1 MYKHLTLRKKLVA
14 VVLPPLG
21 VLAIVALY
29 AVLLGFKGSSSPD
42 ALAGDVR
49 TLGMVA
55 LAAVILS
62 GFVVVLV
69 GRTISDPISDLTA
82 AADELANV
90 RLPQLV
96 ESLRNPGSP
105 APSFEPMSVDN
116 QSEEIA
122 RLMGALNAIQES
134 ASEVAGQQKAVV
146 QAGVTDLVVNL
157 ARRNQSL
164 IDRQIEC
171 IDTLESN
178 EEDPERLEQL
188 FALDHLATRM
198 RRNAESLLVVAG
210 AEPPRRRG
218 APVAIA
224 DVLRVAMSEIEDYRR
239 VSLNSVD
246 EALVGNQPAA
256 DLAHLLSEL
265 MENATSFSPPD
276 TVVEVKGIQEGDG
289 YYLISVTDLG
299 IGMNDEQLDAANTV
313 LANPPELGLGLSRS
327 LGFIVI
333 GRLARRLGV
342 QVELARG
349 TGGSGIT
356 ALVLV
361 PASVLAGGPAAPASI
376 RPEPVPAASIQAPP
390 PRTAPIPES
399 MLGAVPPAFEVPAA
413 LQSRPATAPIPAAF
427 LPDAAPDWEA
437 PIFEPSLE
445 LPARLLEP
453 KAADPV
459 APIEFQSEALAEL
472 LGRSPDQASID
483 QAFFDQTSF
492 DQTSLRPRQTSFD
505 ETSFDQ
511 TSFDQTSFDQTPFD
525 QTSFDQTPE
534 PAWEQTPVDQP
545 AWDQPAWEQPAP
557 VETSWEQPA
566 TAQPAWDQPSWDQ
579 PTFDAPVNQP
589 APAEPFV
596 PASLAQAIPDGER
609 FDAGV
614 ASLLQP
620 GHPSSY
626 RPPPTPATGSGLAKR
641 DRSHS
646 QAPPSEGRPVAPS
659 VRSPEEIRQMLARYR
674 DGRNRPTGDGAASA
688 TDAFTQDPF
697 NPGGQ
702 A

>member
-1 MYKHLTLRKKLVA
+1 MFKHLTLRKKLVA

-42 ALAGDVR
+42 ELAGDVR

-62 GFVVVLV
+62 GIMVVLV

-105 APSFEPMSVDN
+105 APSFELMSVDN
-116 QSEEIA
+116 QSAEIA
-122 RLMGALNAIQES
+122 RLMSALNAIQES

-188 FALDHLATRM
+188 FSLDHLATRM

-218 APVAIA
+218 APVAVG

-239 VSLNSVD
+239 VSLTSVD

-289 YYLISVTDLG
+289 YYLISVSDLG
-299 IGMNDEQLDAANTV
+299 IGMNDDQLHAANTV
-313 LANPPELGLGLSRS
+313 LADPPELGLGLSRS
-327 LGFIVI
+327 LGFIVV

-349 TGGSGIT
+349 TAGSGIT

-361 PASVLAGGPAAPASI
+361 PATVLAGSPVAPASVQ
-376 RPEPVPAASIQAPP
+376 PGPVQAPP

-399 MLGAVPPAFEVPAA
+399 MLAAAPPAFEVPAA

-427 LPDAAPDWEA
+427 MPDAEPAWEA
-437 PIFEPSLE
+437 PRFEPSVE

-459 APIEFQSEALAEL
+459 APLEFQSEALAEL
-472 LGRSPDQASID
+472 LGKSPDQASIDQASID
-483 QAFFDQTSF
+483 QAFFDQTSL
-492 DQTSLRPRQTSFD
+492 DQTSL
-505 ETSFDQ
+505 DQ
-511 TSFDQTSFDQTPFD
+511 TPLDQTPLDQTPFDQTPFD
-525 QTSFDQTPE
+525 QTPK
-534 PAWEQTPVDQP
+534 PVWAQP
-545 AWDQPAWEQPAP
+545 AWDQAAP
-557 VETSWEQPA
+557 GETSWDQPA
-566 TAQPAWDQPSWDQ
+566 AAQPMWDQPSWDQ
-579 PTFDAPVNQP
+579 TTFDAPVNQP
-589 APAEPFV
+589 ASAEPFA
-596 PASLAQAIPDGER
+596 PSSLAQAIPDGEQ

-626 RPPPTPATGSGLAKR
+626 RPPTPAAGSGLAKR
-641 DRSHS
+641 DRQNS
-646 QAPPSEGRPVAPS
+646 QAPPSEGRSVAPS

-674 DGRNRPTGDGAASA
+674 DGRNRPTGDGPASSS
-688 TDAFTQDPF
+688 DAFTQDPF

>member
-1 MYKHLTLRKKLVA
+1 MFKHLTLRKKLVA

-29 AVLLGFKGSSSPD
+29 AVLLGFKASSSPD
-42 ALAGDVR
+42 ELAGDIR

-55 LAAVILS
+55 LAAVIIS
-62 GFVVVLV
+62 GLMVIMV

-96 ESLRNPGSP
+96 ESLRNPGSS
-105 APSFEPMSVDN
+105 APTFEPISVDN
-116 QSEEIA
+116 QSAEIA
-122 RLMGALNAIQES
+122 RLIGALNAIQES
-134 ASEVAGQQKAVV
+134 AAEVAGQQKAVV

-178 EEDPERLEQL
+178 EEDPERLEHL
-188 FALDHLATRM
+188 FSLDHLATRM

-218 APVAIA
+218 APVAVA

-239 VSLNSVD
+239 VSLTSVD

-276 TVVEVKGIQEGDG
+276 SVVEVKGIQEGDG
-289 YYLISVTDLG
+289 YYLISVSDVG
-299 IGMNDEQLDAANTV
+299 IGMNDEQLNAANTV

-327 LGFIVI
+327 LGFIVV

-361 PASVLAGGPAAPASI
+361 PASVLAGGPVAAAPI
-376 RPEPVPAASIQAPP
+376 QPQPIQAPP
-390 PRTAPIPES
+390 PQTAPIPEA
-399 MLGAVPPAFEVPAA
+399 MLGAALPAFEVPAA
-413 LQSRPATAPIPAAF
+413 LQARPAPAPIPAAF
-427 LPDAAPDWEA
+427 LPDAQQAWEA
-437 PIFEPSLE
+437 PVFEPSTE

-472 LGRSPDQASID
+472 LGTSPDQA
-483 QAFFDQTSF
+483 
-492 DQTSLRPRQTSFD
+492 
-505 ETSFDQ
+505 
-511 TSFDQTSFDQTPFD
+511 PFD
-525 QTSFDQTPE
+525 QTSFDQ
-534 PAWEQTPVDQP
+534 APVAQP
-545 AWDQPAWEQPAP
+545 AWDQPAPA
-557 VETSWEQPA
+557 EMTWDQPA

-579 PTFDAPVNQP
+579 PTFDAPAHLHSVV
-589 APAEPFV
+589 EPFA
-596 PASLAQAIPDGER
+596 PASLAQALPDGEQ

-626 RPPPTPATGSGLAKR
+626 RPPTPAAGSGLAKR

>member
-1 MYKHLTLRKKLVA
+1 MFKHLTLRKKLVA
-14 VVLPPLG
+14 IVLPPIG
-21 VLAIVALY
+21 VLAMVALY
-29 AVLLGFKGSSSPD
+29 AVLLGFRGSSSPD
-42 ALAGDVR
+42 ELAGDIK
-49 TLGMVA
+49 TLGVVA

-62 GFVVVLV
+62 GLMVMMVS
-69 GRTISDPISDLTA
+69 RTISDPLADLTE

-96 ESLRNPGSP
+96 ESLRNPGSA
-105 APSFEPMSVDN
+105 APTFEPMAVDN
-116 QSEEIA
+116 QTGEIA
-122 RLMGALNAIQES
+122 RLIGALNAIQES
-134 ASEVAGQQKAVV
+134 AAEVAGEQKAVV

-171 IDTLESN
+171 IDSLESN

-188 FALDHLATRM
+188 FSLDHLATRM

-218 APVAIA
+218 APVAVA

-239 VSLNSVD
+239 VSLTSVD
-246 EALVGNQPAA
+246 AALVGNQPAA

-276 TVVEVKGIQEGDG
+276 TAVEVKGMQEGDG
-289 YYLISVTDLG
+289 YYLISVSDRG
-299 IGMNDEQLDAANTV
+299 IGMNDEQLLAANTI

-327 LGFIVI
+327 LGFIVV

-349 TGGSGIT
+349 TAGSGIT

-361 PASVLAGGPAAPASI
+361 PASVLAGGAVSRVGSTSLDASVDTG
-376 RPEPVPAASIQAPP
+376 PIQAPP
-390 PRTAPIPES
+390 PQTAPVPES
-399 MLGAVPPAFEVPAA
+399 MLGAVAPAFEVPAA
-413 LQSRPATAPIPAAF
+413 LQSRPTPAPAPMPTPMPMPMAF
-427 LPDAAPDWEA
+427 LPDDEPAWEA
-437 PIFEPSLE
+437 PVFEPSE
-445 LPARLLEP
+445 ALPARLLEP
-453 KAADPV
+453 RAADPV

-472 LGRSPDQASID
+472 LGKAPDVPVSY
-483 QAFFDQTSF
+483 
-492 DQTSLRPRQTSFD
+492 
-505 ETSFDQ
+505 
-511 TSFDQTSFDQTPFD
+511 
-525 QTSFDQTPE
+525 E
-534 PAWEQTPVDQP
+534 PAVQHPVLEHP
-545 AWDQPAWEQPAP
+545 PVEPSSWDQPSWDAAPSEQGSWAQPADAPTAWEQPAP
-557 VETSWEQPA
+557 SS
-566 TAQPAWDQPSWDQ
+566 WDQPSWDQ
-579 PTFDAPVNQP
+579 PVYE
-589 APAEPFV
+589 APAYQPPASEPFA
-596 PASLAQAIPDGER
+596 PASLAQAIPDGEQ

-626 RPPPTPATGSGLAKR
+626 RPPTPAPGSGLAKR

-674 DGRNRPTGDGAASA
+674 DGRNRPSSDGAPEP
-688 TDAFTQDPF
+688 TDAFSQDPF